1 VKDET
6 QVQTEAQKQNLT
18 TILEELESLH
28 ATEAVAL
35 RRLARDE
42 IDELTDRKE
51 ALWAQL
57 RETLQNVRPEPEHR
71 ALLER
76 IKRAA
81 LHNQILLMHARDAV
95 RTVLQTASGQSLSPP
110 STRAAA
116 VQDGM
121 RVDFR
126 G

>member
-1 VKDET
+1 M
-6 QVQTEAQKQNLT
+6 QTEAQKQQLT

-35 RRLARDE
+35 RNLARDV

-51 ALWAQL
+51 ALWQRL
-57 RETLQNVRPEPEHR
+57 RDTLQSVGPEPEHR

-95 RTVLQTASGQSLSPP
+95 RTVLQSASGQSLSPS
-110 STRAAA
+110 STRPVA
-116 VQDGM
+116 VQDGL